1 MTMQNENKLVNPYN
15 YIIIICLAILIIL
28 IVITPIW
35 QFFTEEQVEN
45 LGVFPYIFLFLIVI
59 LWLSKRFYKNFSD
72 DDEIIIKAYDLCY
85 TSRSSFWL

>member
-1 MTMQNENKLVNPYN
+1 MQNENKLVNPYN

-85 TSRSSFWL
+85 TSRSSF